1 MKYLSSK
8 NLFLVLWLFP
18 LVGILVIGSPS
29 VHAQDK
35 GPVAKSIQN
44 QIDALQTRIATLEAK
59 LQYMKAEGTD
69 VIFEGCNVHVRNGL
83 GHTWGTPHGRV
94 PKVNHL
100 GNLIVG
106 YNENAPPWEEN
117 PEGYQKP
124 DRSGSHNLVIGSAHS
139 YPSYGGL
146 VTGVHNTVTG
156 EFASVTGGSG
166 NTAFGYSSSISGG
179 SGNIAMGYSSS
190 VSSGSGNT
198 TSGLASNVSGGLG
211 NIASG
216 YSSSVS
222 GGTSNIASGYASS
235 VTGGSGNTASGL
247 ASSVSGGLMQG
258 ASDTYDWRTR
268 SYFQDKTN

>member
-1 MKYLSSK
+1 MKYLSLK
-8 NLFLVLWLFP
+8 NLFLVLWLLP
-18 LVGILVIGSPS
+18 LMGILVIDSPS
-29 VHAQDK
+29 VYAQGK
-35 GPVAKSIQN
+35 TPSINQLQS
-44 QIDALQTRIATLEAK
+44 QIDTLQARIATLEAK
-59 LQYMKAEGTD
+59 LQYMKTEGTD

-83 GHTWGTPHGRV
+83 GYTRGTQHGMV

-117 PEGYQKP
+117 PESYQKP

-146 VTGVHNTVTG
+146 VAGVHNTVTG

-179 SGNIAMGYSSS
+179 SGNIAMGYSSNI
-190 VSSGSGNT
+190 SSGSGNT

-222 GGTSNIASGYASS
+222 GGTSNVASGYASS

-247 ASSVSGGLMQG
+247 ASSVSGGLMQS

-268 SYFQDKTN
+268 SSFQDKID